1 MHRRREPW
9 GRGRSVRPRHCL
21 LPRSPANH
29 SLAPPPSRLH
39 PLRGTSPLTRPP
51 DTAPVTVVV
60 SEAGYVSDLA
70 MAGCK
75 RSYTE
80 VMLTAACA
88 AIADADNDAI
98 AGADNDVIAGGR
110 PPR

>member
-1 MHRRREPW
+1 
-9 GRGRSVRPRHCL
+9 
-21 LPRSPANH
+21 
-29 SLAPPPSRLH
+29 
-39 PLRGTSPLTRPP
+39 
-51 DTAPVTVVV
+51 VV